1 MEETLKPE
9 GFSPVGGLAEDLIQM
24 GTWGV
29 HPLFESDWIRRAFAR
44 LNSGC
49 LESGQV
55 IEAHFALKHL
65 VQLGD
70 LGRMRAHMHS
80 LPDDTVD
87 LLVFLYFRSLDQ
99 LLDRSER
106 TIH

>member
-1 MEETLKPE
+1 
-9 GFSPVGGLAEDLIQM
+9 
-24 GTWGV
+24 
-29 HPLFESDWIRRAFAR
+29 
-44 LNSGC
+44 
-49 LESGQV
+49 
-55 IEAHFALKHL
+55 
-65 VQLGD
+65 
-70 LGRMRAHMHS
+70 MHS